1 MKNNQFTVIQYL
13 LYNTDNNRQAYII
26 KSTYFQRII
35 QIIKLPSSTHICG
48 YYTSIRK
55 TLETRIQF

>member
-1 MKNNQFTVIQYL
+1 MKNNQFTFIQYL
-13 LYNTDNNRQAYII
+13 RYNTNYNRRAYVI

-35 QIIKLPSSTHICG
+35 QTIKLPSSTHISS

-55 TLETRIQF
+55 TL